1 MFPRPV
7 GRPPGRMIAHEWYA
21 TIHSHIAPCRC
32 RRPAD
37 HRSGRGGAVGRPVPA
52 RRSRTAGQRPDHHG
66 PALPDRGL
74 LPPPH
79 LDGRTGWY
87 DESHLSRLRL
97 IARLQQQGHS
107 LAGIGDLIDQ
117 WEHGRDLDAV
127 IGVEAGLDALLGD
140 PHAVTLSA
148 EELAGRFP
156 PGALTPDVMRRA
168 VELGLVEVA
177 DDGAVHVPDR
187 RFVETGSEL
196 AHLGV
201 PVAAV
206 LDDWEALVDR
216 TDEIAA
222 LFVGRFE
229 KHLAPADWSAD
240 LDSDRGPRA
249 RDRPRPPAPDGAPGR
264 RRRPRRQPRPGW
276 PRPTRAAARGCSGAG
291 ARVRSPRSGASWNVV
306 HSMFVG
312 IFRWFCVSQ

>member
-1 MFPRPV
+1 MGDRFRLDDLAQ
-7 GRPPGRMIAHEWYA
+7 RAN
-21 TIHSHIAPCRC
+21 
-32 RRPAD
+32 
-37 HRSGRGGAVGRPVPA
+37 VPTTTV
-52 RRSRTAGQRPDHHG
+52 RLYRT
-66 PALPDRGL
+66 RGL

-79 LDGRTGWY
+79 LDGRTGYY

-107 LAGIGDLIDQ
+107 LAGIGDLIYQ

-140 PHAVTLSA
+140 PHAVTLRA
-148 EELAGRFP
+148 EELAGHFP

-177 DDGAVHVPDR
+177 DDGALHVPDR
-187 RFVETGSEL
+187 RFVETGSAL

-206 LDDWEALVDR
+206 LDDWKALVAR

-222 LFVGRFE
+222 LFVARFE
-229 KHLAPADWSAD
+229 EHLAPADWSAE
-240 LDSDRGPRA
+240 LDSDGARELATVLARLRQTAHQVVAAALDASLARAGRA
-249 RDRPRPPAPDGAPGR
+249 RLG
-264 RRRPRRQPRPGW
+264 QLLE
-276 PRPTRAAARGCSGAG
+276 AAAEPERE
-291 ARVRSPRSGASWNVV
+291 
-306 HSMFVG
+306 
-312 IFRWFCVSQ
+312 